1 MKPVFQFRD
10 LIRKDQTKMSAFDHT
25 VLNLRYITKN
35 RNTQFFF
42 QKFLHSRIEHG
53 RHLVKDHTFDVAV
66 LLIFQETF
74 DIGSQGHTHPTAV
87 YNQNH
92 RCIRS
97 FCKIIG
103 TGSGCRSTHTIII
116 THDTF
121 HHRNL
126 TVCGIFCQKVS
137 GPVFIC
143 KKCIQIPGFRT
154 DYPAVEHRINIIR
167 STFKRGSL

>member
-1 MKPVFQFRD
+1 MKSVFQFRD
-10 LIRKDQTKMSAFDHT
+10 LIRKDQTKMSTFDHT

-87 YNQNH
+87 YDQDD
-92 RCIRS
+92 RCIGH
-97 FCKIIG
+97 FGKVIG
-103 TGSGCRSTHTIII
+103 TGCGRSSRNAVIKA
-116 THDTF
+116 HDTF
-121 HHRNL
+121 HDCDL
-126 TVCGIFCQKVS
+126 TVSGISGQK
-137 GPVFIC
+137 I
-143 KKCIQIPGFRT
+143 FR
-154 DYPAVEHRINIIR
+154 Y
-167 STFKRGSL
+167 L